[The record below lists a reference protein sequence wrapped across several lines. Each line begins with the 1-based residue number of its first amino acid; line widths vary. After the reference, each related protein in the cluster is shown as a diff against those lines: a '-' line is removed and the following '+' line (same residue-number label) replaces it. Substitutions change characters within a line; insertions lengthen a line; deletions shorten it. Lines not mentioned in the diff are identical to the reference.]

1 MIEYIEISDRGAG
14 KTTRAVES
22 VVSSIHS
29 STKSIFVIAPHITA
43 AADIVKKLKNKV
55 NGQHPNITYYYNS
68 CYTAPQSV
76 IGNTDALV
84 LMDEFTDYQDSKEI
98 KTMLTNIAVDPSFK
112 CIINGT
118 LERVD
123 WDSLVTEY
131 LMNLTNNRYYS
142 YDQNG
147 VCSLINRL
155 SVSRTARF
163 YYAIKPRIKRK

>member
-22 VVSSIHS
+22 VANSMDST
-29 STKSIFVIAPHITA
+29 TKSVFVIAPHITA
-43 AADIVKKLKNKV
+43 AADIVKKLKNKI
-55 NGQHPNITYYYNS
+55 NGLYPNVTYYYNS

-76 IGNTDALV
+76 RGSHDALI
-84 LMDEFTDYQDSKEI
+84 LMDEFTEYQDSKEI
-98 KTMLTNIAVDPSFK
+98 KAMLVSVAVDPSFK
-112 CIINGT
+112 CVINGT

-123 WDSLVTEY
+123 WDSQVTEY
-131 LMNLTNNRYYS
+131 LMNLTHNCYYS
-142 YDQNG
+142 YDQHG

-163 YYAIKPRIKRK
+163 YYAIKPRSKRK